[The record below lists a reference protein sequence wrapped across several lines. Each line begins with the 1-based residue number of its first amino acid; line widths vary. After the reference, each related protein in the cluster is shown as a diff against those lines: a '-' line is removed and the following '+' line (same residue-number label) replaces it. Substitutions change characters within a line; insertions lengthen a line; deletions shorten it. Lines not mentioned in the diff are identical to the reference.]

1 MIRVSNHIQSEAL
14 RIAAE
19 MQEKGLEQMAIG
31 TTDFLVV
38 TDQERPR
45 FASAW
50 NSFYYNGKRFFIT
63 WRTG

>member
-19 MQEKGLEQMAIG
+19 MQEKLLEQMVIG

-38 TDQERPR
+38 TDQERLR
-45 FASAW
+45 FASVW
-50 NSFYYNGKRFFIT
+50 SSFYYNGKRFFIT